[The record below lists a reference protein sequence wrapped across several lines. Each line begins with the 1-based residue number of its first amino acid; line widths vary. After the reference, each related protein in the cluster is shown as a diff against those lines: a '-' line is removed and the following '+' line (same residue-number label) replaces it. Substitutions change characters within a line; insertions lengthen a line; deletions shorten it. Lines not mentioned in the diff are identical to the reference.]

1 MKKFVKALA
10 AITLAA
16 GLVGCSSGSS
26 AATSN
31 GNSKSSGDDKT
42 ITVGATAVPHAE
54 ILNDAVAP
62 VLKKEGYT
70 LKVTVF
76 NDYVQPNTAVEDG
89 ELDANY
95 YQTLGYLNDQNKQR
109 KLHLVAV
116 AGVHIE
122 PMGIYSKKIKDIK
135 DLKDGAEISLPNDSD
150 NEDRA
155 LQFLVAQGLLNDPKK
170 DGNLTDA
177 DFNGNATTNPHN
189 YKISPVEAAQVALT
203 LDDVDAGVVN
213 GNYALEA
220 KLPETNPA
228 LVTEKFDD
236 DTTIA
241 RTNFIVV
248 KEDNKDSAKTK
259 ALVKAVNSDE
269 VKKYIDDT
277 YKGSVIASFVDPDSI
292 DTSKY

>member
-1 MKKFVKALA
+1 MKKFVKAIA

-31 GNSKSSGDDKT
+31 ASSKSSGDDKT

-155 LQFLVAQGLLNDPKK
+155 LQFLVDQGLLNDPKK

-177 DFNGNATTNPHN
+177 DFNGNSTTNPHN
-189 YKISPVEAAQVALT
+189 FKISPVEAAQVALT

-248 KEDNKDSAKTK
+248 KKDNKDSAKTK